1 MRPIVVDTGEQ
12 KEALAKRIGAE
23 AFIDF
28 KKETDVPAKVREIA
42 GGIGAHGVMVTAW
55 QTYKGIP
62 DLSIGLSHLDSCL
75 TNIDIDSIAYVGG
88 RIGGVIMCI
97 GLPPND
103 ANCVLSASPVV
114 FAGLKLTIT
123 GSIVG
128 TMQDT
133 AAALDY
139 AQRGLL
145 QPICEV
151 RGLSQFAESVQQLKR
166 SEVPGRIVIDFN
178 KE

>member
-1 MRPIVVDTGEQ
+1 MS
-12 KEALAKRIGAE
+12 
-23 AFIDF
+23 
-28 KKETDVPAKVREIA
+28 TDSV
-42 GGIGAHGVMVTAW
+42 
-55 QTYKGIP
+55 
-62 DLSIGLSHLDSCL
+62 
-75 TNIDIDSIAYVGG
+75 AYIGG
-88 RIGGVIMCI
+88 RIGSVIMCI

-103 ANCVLSASPVV
+103 ANCVLGASPVV

-139 AQRGLL
+139 AKRGLL

-151 RGLSQFAESVQQLKR
+151 RRLSQFPESVQQLKR
-166 SEVPGRIVIDFN
+166 GEVPGRIVIDFN
-178 KE
+178 RE